1 MEEINLFAQKR
12 EATTKGKLRS
22 FRKQGFIPAVYYG
35 KQVNSIPLLV
45 KAKEFM
51 PVFHKIRGENV
62 LINLQIVPDASV
74 GTGGQT
80 EKVIIKDYQVDPIK
94 RRIIHLDFYKVLL
107 KEKIETTVGIELTGE
122 CVGVK
127 EGGILEQPIRE
138 VKVRCLPTQLP
149 RHLEADI
156 SNLKIGDAL
165 RAEDLILGKGVEVL
179 TEPRAVI
186 AVVRAPVK
194 VEEKPPE
201 KPEEAEEKKEPEVI
215 GKEKK
220 PKEEEAVS
228 PEKEKEK
235 GEGKDSS

>member
-45 KAKEFM
+45 KVKEFM

-62 LINLQIVPDASV
+62 LINLQI
-74 GTGGQT
+74 GGQT
-80 EKVIIKDYQVDPIK
+80 EKVIIKDYQVEPIK
-94 RRIIHLDFYKVLL
+94 REIIHLDFYKILL

-138 VKVRCLPTQLP
+138 VKVRCLPAQLP

-179 TEPRAVI
+179 TGPRAVI
-186 AVVRAPVK
+186 AVVRALVK

-201 KPEEAEEKKEPEVI
+201 KPEEVEEKKEPEVI

-235 GEGKDSS
+235 GEGKGSS